1 MSAMDF
7 QELIS
12 RFGLALG
19 IGLLFGLE
27 RGWRMRGEPPGGRTA
42 GIRTFAIS
50 GILDGVGAGFVFGLG
65 LAAFSLGLAVF
76 CLEENRA
83 QKDFSATTWVA
94 AILTFALGAYAL
106 VGDMRSA
113 AALAVAASL
122 ILALREPLHGWVEK
136 LTWPELRSALVLLA
150 MTFIALPIMPNAP
163 IGPFGGVN
171 PREVWLIAI
180 VLAGAS
186 FVGYVAVKYFG
197 ASHGVLLAG
206 GRRTR
211 V

>member
-1 MSAMDF
+1 MSVMDF
-7 QELIS
+7 QELVS

-50 GILDGVGAGFVFGLG
+50 GILGGVVGATAQAVNGVGAGIVLGLG
-65 LAAFSLGLAVF
+65 LAAFSAGLAVF

-94 AILTFALGAYAL
+94 ATLTFALGAYAL
-106 VGDMRSA
+106 VGDMRAA

-122 ILALREPLHGWVEK
+122 ILALREP
-136 LTWPELRSALVLLA
+136 S
-150 MTFIALPIMPNAP
+150 
-163 IGPFGGVN
+163 
-171 PREVWLIAI
+171 
-180 VLAGAS
+180 
-186 FVGYVAVKYFG
+186 
-197 ASHGVLLAG
+197 
-206 GRRTR
+206 RRDDR
-211 V
+211 CSKRCCCKHA